1 MGISVTNKAPG
12 DFSVGGLLWKKGEV
26 KVLTVLNKAI
36 RDEIDKG
43 VNLSSPSDATP
54 ITGLAD
60 ITNTLTTFT
69 NTTGVPQV
77 PASGLLTLAA
87 ITDIATAANAI
98 ASLAAELNRVKTLN
112 AALIARIELI
122 ENVVIG
128 LEVNDVAKAR
138 AA

>member
-12 DFSVGGLLWKKGEV
+12 DFSVGGLLWKKGET
-26 KVLTVLNKAI
+26 KTLTVLNKAI

-43 VNLSSPSDATP
+43 TNLYSATDATP

-60 ITNTLTTFT
+60 IANTLTTFT
-69 NTTGVPQV
+69 NTTGTPQT

-87 ITDIATAANAI
+87 ITDVATAANAI
-98 ASLAAELNRVKTLN
+98 ATLAAELNRVKTLN
-112 AALIARIELI
+112 TALINRIELI

-128 LEVNDVAKAR
+128 LEINDVAKAR